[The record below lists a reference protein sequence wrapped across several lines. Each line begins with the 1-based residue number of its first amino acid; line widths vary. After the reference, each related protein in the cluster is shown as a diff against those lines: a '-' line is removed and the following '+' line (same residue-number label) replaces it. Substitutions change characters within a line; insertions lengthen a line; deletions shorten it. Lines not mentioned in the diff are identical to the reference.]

1 MNEINLMVEVMR
13 GLWYL
18 QDERSTVY
26 ESTLKNNA
34 INLIIEFNRV
44 L

>member
-18 QDERSTVY
+18 QDERNTVY
-26 ESTLKNNA
+26 ESTSKSNA
-34 INLIIEFNRV
+34 ISLTIEFNRA